1 MNSMEI
7 LFVLAGFSYYG
18 TESMYSGTTGLQL
31 EVDVFVGVVYYQRLR
46 HLVSDKFQVKIK
58 TNKQTNREK
67 KNDCFLCIVKV
78 RTTGPVDALT
88 NQPVKGRRREGGI
101 RVGEMERDALLGH
114 GVAGIL
120 LDRLLHCSDETRA
133 YLCTRCG
140 SLLSLVKSKFG
151 YVCRYCCGT
160 STNTVQRVTI
170 PYVLQYLIAELA
182 SVGIKANF
190 DTNTVVRNLVLSS

>member
-1 MNSMEI
+1 M
-7 LFVLAGFSYYG
+7 
-18 TESMYSGTTGLQL
+18 
-31 EVDVFVGVVYYQRLR
+31 
-46 HLVSDKFQVKIK
+46 
-58 TNKQTNREK
+58 
-67 KNDCFLCIVKV
+67 
-78 RTTGPVDALT
+78 T

-133 YLCTRCG
+133 YVCTRCG
-140 SLLSLVKSKFG
+140 SLISLVKTKVG

-160 STNTVQRVTI
+160 SSNTIQRVTI

-182 SVGIKANF
+182 SVGIKAHF
-190 DTNTVVRNLVLSS
+190 DTKTVVRNFVLSSQ

>member
-1 MNSMEI
+1 M
-7 LFVLAGFSYYG
+7 LFFC
-18 TESMYSGTTGLQL
+18 
-31 EVDVFVGVVYYQRLR
+31 
-46 HLVSDKFQVKIK
+46 K
-58 TNKQTNREK
+58 
-67 KNDCFLCIVKV
+67 KV

-133 YLCTRCG
+133 YICTRCG
-140 SLLSLVKSKFG
+140 SLLSLVKTKIG
-151 YVCRYCCGT
+151 YVCRYCCG
-160 STNTVQRVTI
+160 SSSNTVQRVTI

-182 SVGIKANF
+182 SVGIKTHF
-190 DTNTVVRNLVLSS
+190 DTQSVVRNFPLSSQ

>member
-1 MNSMEI
+1 
-7 LFVLAGFSYYG
+7 
-18 TESMYSGTTGLQL
+18 MYSGTTGLQL

-46 HLVSDKFQVKIK
+46 HLVSDKFQ
-58 TNKQTNREK
+58 
-67 KNDCFLCIVKV
+67 V

-114 GVAGIL
+114 GVASIL

-133 YLCTRCG
+133 HVCTRCG
-140 SLLSLVKSKFG
+140 SIVSLVKTKMG
-151 YVCRYCCGT
+151 YVCRYCCGV
-160 STNTVQRVTI
+160 SSNTVQRVTI

-182 SVGIKANF
+182 SVGIKVDF
-190 DTNTVVRNLVLSS
+190 DTKSVVRNFVMSSQR

>member
-1 MNSMEI
+1 VINFKYGKKLNIKSKKK
-7 LFVLAGFSYYG
+7 LF
-18 TESMYSGTTGLQL
+18 
-31 EVDVFVGVVYYQRLR
+31 
-46 HLVSDKFQVKIK
+46 
-58 TNKQTNREK
+58 
-67 KNDCFLCIVKV
+67 FLFKV

-133 YLCTRCG
+133 YICTRCG
-140 SLLSLVKSKFG
+140 SLLSLVKTKLG
-151 YVCRYCCGT
+151 YVCRYCCG
-160 STNTVQRVTI
+160 SSSNTVQRVTI

-182 SVGIKANF
+182 SVGIKTHF
-190 DTNTVVRNLVLSS
+190 DTKTVVRNCILSSQ